1 MQFENSFLVPVPPE
15 QAWPLLLDVQRIA
28 PCLPGAELTEVLD
41 ERHFRGR
48 AKLKVGPVQLA
59 FVGVAELVSRDDTRH
74 EARLVAKGSEG
85 KGRGNASATVDF
97 ALRPDGGATRVELK
111 TDLQLV
117 GAVAQYGRG
126 AGLIKEIANQLIGQ
140 FADNLRRLIGDSTPA
155 PAEAEVGQAAATAAP
170 APAARSPQ
178 TAPARD
184 NAISGLSLFWA
195 AMRAIV
201 GRWLRG
207 LFGRGR

>member
-1 MQFENSFLVPVPPE
+1 MQFENSFLVPMPPE
-15 QAWPLLLDVQRIA
+15 MAWPLLLDVARIA
-28 PCLPGAELTEVLD
+28 PCLPGAELTEMVD
-41 ERHFRGR
+41 ASHFRGQ

-59 FVGVAELVSRDDTRH
+59 FAGAAELVSRDDARH
-74 EARLVAKGSEG
+74 EARLGAKGAEG
-85 KGRGNASATVDF
+85 KGRGSASATVDF
-97 ALRPDGGATRVELK
+97 ALKPEGDATRVELK